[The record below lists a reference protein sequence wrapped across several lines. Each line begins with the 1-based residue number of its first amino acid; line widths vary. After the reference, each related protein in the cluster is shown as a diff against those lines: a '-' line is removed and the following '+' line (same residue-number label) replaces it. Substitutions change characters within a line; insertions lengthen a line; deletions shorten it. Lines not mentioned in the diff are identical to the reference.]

1 MSGSLSPR
9 ASLPPLPFVCAP
21 GYPAAQAWLQALQAA
36 LPEERV
42 VALDTLDAD
51 QRAACEVAIVANP
64 QPADLRTLPRLQ
76 CVDSV
81 WAGVERLVA
90 DLGDTDLRIV
100 RLVDPQLADTMAEAV
115 LAWTLYLH
123 RDMPRYARQQAARQW
138 LAHDGVRAQDRTV
151 SLLGLGALGKA
162 AAQRLLSAGFQ
173 VRGWSRTPRHMDGV
187 QCHAGDAE
195 LPAMLAQTD
204 ILVCL
209 LPLTPQTRGLVGAQA
224 LAALPAHA
232 SLINFARGPIVDD
245 AALRAALD
253 GGRLAHAVLDVFE
266 QEPLPEAS
274 WQWAH
279 PAVTVLPHISA
290 PTDRAT
296 ASAIVAGNIRRWRA
310 SGELPQAVDA
320 ARGY

>member
-1 MSGSLSPR
+1 MSAVQPPR
-9 ASLPPLPFVCAP
+9 SALPFVCAP
-21 GYPAAQAWLQALQAA
+21 GDASARAWREALQAA

-42 VALDTLDAD
+42 VALDTLDAG

-64 QPADLRTLPRLQ
+64 QPADLRTLPNLQ
-76 CVDSV
+76 WVHSV
-81 WAGVERLVA
+81 WAGVERLVG
-90 DLGDTDLRIV
+90 DLGGTDLRIV
-100 RLVDPQLADTMAEAV
+100 RLRDPQLADTMAEAV

-138 LAHDGVRAQDRTV
+138 LAHDGVRAQARTV
-151 SLLGLGALGKA
+151 SLLGLGALGEA
-162 AAQRLLSAGFQ
+162 AAQRLLGAGFQ
-173 VRGWSRTPRHMDGV
+173 VCGWSRSRKQLPGV

-195 LPAMLAQTD
+195 LPAMLARTD

-209 LPLTPQTRGLVGAQA
+209 LPLTPQTRGIVDAQA
-224 LAALPAHA
+224 LAALPAGA

-253 GGRLAHAVLDVFE
+253 GGRLAHAVLDVFA
-266 QEPLPEAS
+266 QEPLPEAA
-274 WQWAH
+274 WPWTH
-279 PAVTVLPHISA
+279 PSVTVLPHISA

-310 SGELPQAVDA
+310 TGQMPQAVDA
-320 ARGY
+320 VRGY

>member
-9 ASLPPLPFVCAP
+9 APLPPLPFVCAP
-21 GYPAAQAWLQALQAA
+21 GYPAAPAWLQALQAA

-76 CVDSV
+76 WVHSV

-100 RLVDPQLADTMAEAV
+100 RLVDPQLAATMAEAV

-173 VRGWSRTPRHMDGV
+173 VRGWSRTPRHIEGV

-209 LPLTPQTRGLVGAQA
+209 LPLTPQTRGIVGAQA

-245 AALRAALD
+245 AALCAALD
-253 GGRLAHAVLDVFE
+253 SGRLAHAVLDVFE
-266 QEPLPEAS
+266 QEPLPESS

-296 ASAIVAGNIRRWRA
+296 ASAIVAGNIRRWRS